1 MNGWIKLHR
10 KITEWEWY
18 TDRNTLAVFLHLLIM
33 ANIEDKK
40 YRGYDVKRG
49 ECIIGRK
56 SLAEDLNMSEQ
67 NVRTAI
73 NHLLLTNEITIKTTN
88 QFTIVTICNYNSYQ
102 VVEIPTDQRTNQ
114 QPNQQP
120 TNDQPTGNQRVT
132 TPKEYNNLNN
142 GIKEEVSV
150 YAPATLEEVENYCV
164 YVGLSNFT
172 DGTTKSPARLT
183 AEKFY
188 DHFNSVGWVDI
199 NNRKIVD
206 WRSRLAN
213 WIRDDYQR
221 QLQQKKKSGQE
232 YSDEQQDALIE
243 ILTHKTK

>member
-49 ECIIGRK
+49 ECIIGRHR
-56 SLAEDLNMSEQ
+56 LAEDLNMSEQ

-102 VVEIPTDQRTNQ
+102 VVEMPTDQRSNQ
-114 QPNQQP
+114 QPNQQS
-120 TNDQPTGNQRVT
+120 TNDQPTGNQQLT
-132 TPKEYNNLNN
+132 TPKEYIEYEEIKESKEERKKKADKSATRFQKPTIEEIKQYCQERGN
-142 GIKEEVSV
+142 GIDAEHFWHYYETRNWTVS
-150 YAPATLEEVENYCV
+150 
-164 YVGLSNFT
+164 GRKM
-172 DGTTKSPARLT
+172 KSWKSAVITWEKRNTPQPT
-183 AEKFY
+183 AQYRQKDYTQPIPEHK
-188 DHFNSVGWVDI
+188 DWDI
-199 NNRKIVD
+199 
-206 WRSRLAN
+206 
-213 WIRDDYQR
+213 
-221 QLQQKKKSGQE
+221 
-232 YSDEQQDALIE
+232 
-243 ILTHKTK
+243 